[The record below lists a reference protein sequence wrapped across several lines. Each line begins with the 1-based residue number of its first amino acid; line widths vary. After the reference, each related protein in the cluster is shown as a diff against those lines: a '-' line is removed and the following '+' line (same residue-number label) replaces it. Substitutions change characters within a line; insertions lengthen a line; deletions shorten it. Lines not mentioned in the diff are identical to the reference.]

1 MSAVTA
7 IRAQRAINE
16 RRAER
21 RGAALTTVV
30 AADFVTGGAA
40 DFARVCSVTG
50 EVVELVRRGEG
61 ESRIDFAA
69 RAKSFAAALEE
80 PRLVFGGIDRDLDP
94 EAVHE
99 APEAPKQDAVT
110 LRDIHGRPIGL
121 HAGQVR
127 ELRTILDNKR
137 TVLRAGRRWGKS
149 KILIAL
155 AADEAIR
162 GRPIGY
168 LCPPFKTAV
177 PVFDDL
183 ELKLAPLIA
192 SKSRGHELRLSTGGA
207 VDIWSLE
214 GSTIVGRGLANTP
227 GCCSTRSPLSP
238 PRPTWGRSGAPAF
251 RRR

>member
-7 IRAQRAINE
+7 IRAQRAINA

-21 RGAALTTVV
+21 LGAALTTVV
-30 AADFVTGGAA
+30 AADFVSGAAA

-50 EVVELVRRGEG
+50 EVVELVRCGED
-61 ESRIDFAA
+61 ESRIDFTA
-69 RAKSFAAALEE
+69 RAKSLAAGLGA
-80 PRLVFGGIDRDLDP
+80 PQLVVGGIDPDFDP
-94 EAVHE
+94 EAISAACETPQRGVI
-99 APEAPKQDAVT
+99 T

-121 HAGQVR
+121 HVGQAR

-168 LCPPFKTAV
+168 FCPLFKTAV

-183 ELKLAPLIA
+183 ELMLAPLIV
-192 SKSRGHELRLSTGGA
+192 SKSRGHELRLSTGGV

-214 GSTIVGRGLANTP
+214 GSTIVGGAANMRGF
-227 GCCSTRSPLSP
+227 CSTRSPLLP
-238 PRPTWGRSGAPAF
+238 PRPTWGRSGAPRS